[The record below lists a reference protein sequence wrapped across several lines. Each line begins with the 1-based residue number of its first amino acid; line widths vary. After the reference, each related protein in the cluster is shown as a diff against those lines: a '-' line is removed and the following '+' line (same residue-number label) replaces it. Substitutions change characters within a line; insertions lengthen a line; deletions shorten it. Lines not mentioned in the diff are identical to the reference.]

1 MKLIKEFFR
10 KEWKAYVLI
19 IFLLAIVDLSQ
30 VIIPI
35 FTKNAIN
42 AVELKEIKSL
52 LVNSLM
58 ILITGILI
66 VTIRYLYN
74 NLLRFQVLKFDYN
87 LKDLLFHKFLYL
99 KKEDLQKFEIGDLMA
114 RVTNDTMA
122 VRMFL
127 IMGFL
132 GIVDV
137 FMLGFTTFASMFIM
151 SRRLTLATVWPLI
164 FLIPITLN
172 FGKKIHKTFRKV
184 QMIFAEMT
192 VRVREV
198 IGGIRVVKA
207 FVREEYYLGL
217 FKNVNEKYLFENLKL
232 VKLDGFLDPTINF
245 FINFSLVNLVIF
257 GSIFVIKNSVQIGTV
272 VAFFQYILTLAW
284 PVMAIGF
291 SIALTQ
297 RARASLGRINEILDI
312 TEPEE
317 ERKNYVD
324 LKGDIVIKDLS
335 FSYEDSSRKVLDG
348 VSMNIR
354 SSELL
359 GITGLPGSGKTTLI
373 DLLLR
378 IYEPKAGE
386 IYFNGYDITQLQLNV
401 MRSQITF
408 VPQEPFLFGDTIL
421 NNLKI
426 GRENATFEE
435 IQNAAEVAQ
444 IHDDILKFPNG
455 YDTIVGEQGITL
467 SGGEKQRISI
477 ARAILANKSFMVFDD
492 PLSAVD
498 IDTERQIIKHLKD
511 FLKENNTTTLLVSQR
526 VSALLAADHIA
537 VFEQGRVIEYGTPDE
552 LMEKKGYF
560 YHLYKRQLLEE
571 TEV

>member
-19 IFLLAIVDLSQ
+19 IFLLAVVDLSQ

-42 AVELKEIKSL
+42 AVGLKETKSL
-52 LVNSLM
+52 LFNSLM
-58 ILITGILI
+58 IVIIGILI

-87 LKDLLFHKFLYL
+87 LKDLLFNKFLYL

-151 SRRLTLATVWPLI
+151 SKRLTLATVWPLI

-184 QMIFAEMT
+184 QMIFADMT

-207 FVREEYYLGL
+207 FVREDYYLGL
-217 FKNVNEKYLFENLKL
+217 FKNVNEQYLFENLKL

-312 TEPEE
+312 TEREE
-317 ERKNYVD
+317 ERKNYFD

-335 FSYEDSSRKVLDG
+335 FSYEDSNRKALDG

-354 SSELL
+354 CSELL

-373 DLLLR
+373 NLLLR
-378 IYEPKAGE
+378 IYEPEAGE

-435 IQNAAEVAQ
+435 VQNAAEVAQ
-444 IHDDILKFPNG
+444 IHDDILKFPNS
-455 YDTIVGEQGITL
+455 YDTVVGEQGITL

>member
-19 IFLLAIVDLSQ
+19 IFLLAVVDLSQ

-42 AVELKEIKSL
+42 AVELKETKSL
-52 LVNSLM
+52 LFNSLM
-58 ILITGILI
+58 ILMTGILI

-87 LKDLLFHKFLYL
+87 LKDLLFNKFLYL

-137 FMLGFTTFASMFIM
+137 FMLGFTTFTSMFIM

-172 FGKKIHKTFRKV
+172 FGRKIHKTFRKV

-207 FVREEYYLGL
+207 FVREEYYLRL
-217 FKNVNEKYLFENLKL
+217 FKNVNEQYLFENLKL

-317 ERKNYVD
+317 ERKNYID

-335 FSYEDSSRKVLDG
+335 FSYEDSNRRVLDG

-373 DLLLR
+373 NLLLR
-378 IYEPKAGE
+378 IYEPEAGK

-435 IQNAAEVAQ
+435 VQNAAEVAQ

-477 ARAILANKSFMVFDD
+477 ARAILANKSFMVLDD

-511 FLKENNTTTLLVSQR
+511 FLKENNTTALLVSQR

>member
-1 MKLIKEFFR
+1 
-10 KEWKAYVLI
+10 
-19 IFLLAIVDLSQ
+19 
-30 VIIPI
+30 
-35 FTKNAIN
+35 
-42 AVELKEIKSL
+42 
-52 LVNSLM
+52 
-58 ILITGILI
+58 
-66 VTIRYLYN
+66 
-74 NLLRFQVLKFDYN
+74 
-87 LKDLLFHKFLYL
+87 
-99 KKEDLQKFEIGDLMA
+99 
-114 RVTNDTMA
+114 
-122 VRMFL
+122 
-127 IMGFL
+127 
-132 GIVDV
+132 
-137 FMLGFTTFASMFIM
+137 
-151 SRRLTLATVWPLI
+151 
-164 FLIPITLN
+164 
-172 FGKKIHKTFRKV
+172 
-184 QMIFAEMT
+184 
-192 VRVREV
+192 
-198 IGGIRVVKA
+198 
-207 FVREEYYLGL
+207 L
-217 FKNVNEKYLFENLKL
+217 FKNVNEQYLFENLKL

-312 TEPEE
+312 TEREE
-317 ERKNYVD
+317 ERKNYFD

-335 FSYEDSSRKVLDG
+335 FSYEDSNRKALDG

-354 SSELL
+354 CSELL

-373 DLLLR
+373 NLLLR
-378 IYEPKAGE
+378 IYEPEAGE

-435 IQNAAEVAQ
+435 VQNAAEVAQ
-444 IHDDILKFPNG
+444 IHDDILKFPNS
-455 YDTIVGEQGITL
+455 YDTVVGEQGITL

>member
-386 IYFNGYDITQLQLNV
+386 IHFNGYDITQLQLNV

>member
-1 MKLIKEFFR
+1 
-10 KEWKAYVLI
+10 
-19 IFLLAIVDLSQ
+19 
-30 VIIPI
+30 
-35 FTKNAIN
+35 
-42 AVELKEIKSL
+42 
-52 LVNSLM
+52 
-58 ILITGILI
+58 
-66 VTIRYLYN
+66 
-74 NLLRFQVLKFDYN
+74 
-87 LKDLLFHKFLYL
+87 
-99 KKEDLQKFEIGDLMA
+99 
-114 RVTNDTMA
+114 
-122 VRMFL
+122 
-127 IMGFL
+127 
-132 GIVDV
+132 
-137 FMLGFTTFASMFIM
+137 
-151 SRRLTLATVWPLI
+151 
-164 FLIPITLN
+164 
-172 FGKKIHKTFRKV
+172 
-184 QMIFAEMT
+184 MIFAEMT

-207 FVREEYYLGL
+207 FVREEYYLRL
-217 FKNVNEKYLFENLKL
+217 FKNVNEQYLFENLKL

-312 TEPEE
+312 TEREE

-324 LKGDIVIKDLS
+324 LKGNIVIKDLS
-335 FSYEDSSRKVLDG
+335 FSYEDSNRRVLDG

-373 DLLLR
+373 NLLLR
-378 IYEPKAGE
+378 IYEPEAGK

-435 IQNAAEVAQ
+435 VQNAAEVAQ

-477 ARAILANKSFMVFDD
+477 ARAILANKSFMVLDD

-511 FLKENNTTTLLVSQR
+511 FLKENNTTALLVSQR

>member
-19 IFLLAIVDLSQ
+19 IFLLAVVDLSQ

-42 AVELKEIKSL
+42 AVGLKETKSL
-52 LVNSLM
+52 LFNSLM
-58 ILITGILI
+58 ILIIGILI

-87 LKDLLFHKFLYL
+87 LKDLLFNKFLYL

-151 SRRLTLATVWPLI
+151 SKRLTLATVWPLI

-184 QMIFAEMT
+184 QMIFADMT

-207 FVREEYYLGL
+207 FVREDYYLGL
-217 FKNVNEKYLFENLKL
+217 FKNVNEQYLFENLKL

-312 TEPEE
+312 TEREE
-317 ERKNYVD
+317 ERKNYFD

-335 FSYEDSSRKVLDG
+335 FSYEDSNRKALDG

-354 SSELL
+354 CSELL

-373 DLLLR
+373 NLLLR
-378 IYEPKAGE
+378 IYEPEAGE

-435 IQNAAEVAQ
+435 VQNAAEVAQ
-444 IHDDILKFPNG
+444 IHDDILKFPNS
-455 YDTIVGEQGITL
+455 YDTVVGEQGITL

-560 YHLYKRQLLEE
+560 YHLYKR
-571 TEV
+571 